1 MKVTQKQLFD
11 FMTEYEGI
19 LDLYKRKF
27 TEGNKRDWRTYEQRL
42 ALRAKKASIELLP
55 IIERAYAM
63 IGVPEPEKELGG
75 RPPKATVP
83 QKVLMLLIKDIFQI
97 SNRKM
102 ASMLDLFAALNN
114 IDISYKTLERAYS
127 EDLVKLTIHN
137 AFAIIAKDAGIKESD
152 TCGDGT
158 GYSLTVTKHYR
169 NEREKQLKRLNGA
182 SKKAKPTKSG
192 NKTKKRR
199 LFVYSFALMD
209 LDTHMYIGYATS
221 MKSEKEAFR
230 KAVSMAGAMG
240 IKINSARLDK
250 YYSCPSIV
258 NEFAKNTTIY
268 VLPKSNATINGP
280 FAWKSILKSIM
291 NDPIGFLR
299 QYFLRNHSEC
309 GFSVDK
315 NMCGRKVWQ
324 KLDDRIDTALLCK
337 GLWHNLMLMG

>member
-19 LDLYKRKF
+19 LDLYKRRF
-27 TEGNKRDWRTYEQRL
+27 TEDNKRDWRTYEQRL

-55 IIERAYAM
+55 IIERAYAL
-63 IGVPEPEKELGG
+63 IGVPEPEKDVGG

-102 ASMLDLFAALNN
+102 ANMLDLFAALNN

-127 EDLVKLTIHN
+127 EELVKLTIHN
-137 AFAIIAKDAGIKESD
+137 AFAIIAKDKGIRESD

-169 NEREKQLKRLNGA
+169 NEREKELKRINGSA
-182 SKKAKPTKSG
+182 KKTKSDD
-192 NKTKKRR
+192 KTKKKR
-199 LFVYSFALMD
+199 LFTYAFALMD
-209 LDTHMYIGYATS
+209 LDTHMYIGYGTS
-221 MKSEKEAFR
+221 MHSEKEAFR
-230 KAVSMAGAMG
+230 KAVSMAAAMG
-240 IKINSARLDK
+240 IKINSVRLDK
-250 YYSCPSIV
+250 YYSCQSIV

-268 VLPKSNATINGP
+268 VIPKSNATIKGP
-280 FAWKSILKSIM
+280 FAWKRILKSIM
-291 NDPIGFLR
+291 NDPIGHLR
-299 QYFLRNHSEC
+299 EYFRRNHSEC